1 MLRSFY
7 PIPTET
13 LVGFELEFHHLTLDL
28 TVSRTIL
35 QCSHEVMDKNVQ
47 SWGRDFLM
55 VNILYKT
62 ILCAS
67 DMKIFC
73 PENLVADKGERIHWD
88 KKVDFRGLALISV
101 LQRNRTNCV
110 CVYKIRNWLP

>member
-1 MLRSFY
+1 
-7 PIPTET
+7 
-13 LVGFELEFHHLTLDL
+13 
-28 TVSRTIL
+28 
-35 QCSHEVMDKNVQ
+35 
-47 SWGRDFLM
+47 
-55 VNILYKT
+55 
-62 ILCAS
+62 
-67 DMKIFC
+67 MKIFC